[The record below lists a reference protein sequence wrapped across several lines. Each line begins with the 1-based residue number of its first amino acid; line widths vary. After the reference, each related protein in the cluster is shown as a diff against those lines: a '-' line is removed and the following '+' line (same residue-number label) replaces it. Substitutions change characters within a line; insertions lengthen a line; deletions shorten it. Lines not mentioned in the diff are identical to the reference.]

1 MGDVAIASRRHADE
15 LGYLRGLADPE
26 FFTHWAAAR
35 SKLALTSSS
44 SPKPQ
49 STDHCLVLRLAGIG
63 VFGFDRGVG
72 FLPLASSAAC
82 PWFRARGL
90 GFGVA
95 GGPCGGA

>member
-44 SPKPQ
+44 SPKY
-49 STDHCLVLRLAGIG
+49 SEIKDEYDALAAEYRRRLDG
-63 VFGFDRGVG
+63 
-72 FLPLASSAAC
+72 
-82 PWFRARGL
+82 ARQRL
-90 GFGVA
+90 
-95 GGPCGGA
+95 